1 MTVYF
6 VRFLVVAISSTTS
19 CPGAVPRP
27 VRSLI
32 TRRLVHAV
40 RPAAA
45 FTGSGAAMG
54 SWRGRDGAWASV
66 QRQYRDP
73 SPLTC
78 HLALLLVQ
86 CLFAG
91 MHVTASP
98 ALRHIP
104 PFGFCALRLMLALPF
119 LAYLAWGEGGRWFRG
134 VEWLWNIPMGVA
146 IGTAYSL
153 VFVCNARSGA
163 IATAMVQP
171 LMPICT
177 TLLSAALGVER
188 VTLGKAAGLAVATV
202 GTAVTLR
209 VFTNVHLGPSPLD
222 AFLLIMQA
230 NSYAVYVVLL
240 TLALKRAKKPDLAD
254 DAPSSAPPGPMKYL
268 FVSTAVAEVVIAS
281 VGAKG
286 LARDVRWRSLPP
298 IAFAGVLYAGIAS
311 SCFAHGINSWA
322 ISKVEGILPTT
333 YSGVQVIFT
342 VVFAWIFLG
351 EAVGWDRAAGSA
363 ATVAGVYVV
372 SRAKERERRSGAA
385 KGTEGKGGG
394 GDARA
399 PPRTSIDLG
408 ATVVLRADD
417 DEERATTPNGSG
429 SVEMAADATSRD
441 DVATKSNQDEEETDG
456 APLLPETKP

>member
-1 MTVYF
+1 
-6 VRFLVVAISSTTS
+6 
-19 CPGAVPRP
+19 
-27 VRSLI
+27 
-32 TRRLVHAV
+32 
-40 RPAAA
+40 
-45 FTGSGAAMG
+45 MG
-54 SWRGRDGAWASV
+54 SWGGRDGAWASV

-73 SPLTC
+73 NPLTC

-104 PFGFCALRLMLALPF
+104 PFGFCALRLVLALPF

-134 VEWLWNIPMGVA
+134 VEWLWTIPMGAA

-188 VTLGKAAGLAVATV
+188 VTFGKTAGLAVATV
-202 GTAVTLR
+202 GTIVTLR
-209 VFTNVHLGPSPLD
+209 VFTNVHLAPSPLD
-222 AFLLIMQA
+222 AFLLILQA

-240 TLALKRAKKPDLAD
+240 TLALKRAKKPDLG
-254 DAPSSAPPGPMKYL
+254 DAAPPSSAPPGPMKYL

-286 LARDVRWRSLPP
+286 LARDVRWRSLP
-298 IAFAGVLYAGIAS
+298 ASAVAGVLYAGIAS

-351 EAVGWDRAAGSA
+351 EAVVGRAGPPPRWRGCTSWSPRNGNGKA
-363 ATVAGVYVV
+363 APRRNGGEG
-372 SRAKERERRSGAA
+372 RRERRARPAANVHRSRRDGGVARGRRRGIRDDAEWVRVRIRGDGRRRDEARRRRRGARRR
-385 KGTEGKGGG
+385 G
-394 GDARA
+394 GDRRRA
-399 PPRTSIDLG
+399 
-408 ATVVLRADD
+408 
-417 DEERATTPNGSG
+417 
-429 SVEMAADATSRD
+429 
-441 DVATKSNQDEEETDG
+441 
-456 APLLPETKP
+456 APLGDQTLGKVLVV

>member
-1 MTVYF
+1 MN
-6 VRFLVVAISSTTS
+6 A
-19 CPGAVPRP
+19 
-27 VRSLI
+27 VRSD
-32 TRRLVHAV
+32 
-40 RPAAA
+40 AAA

-104 PFGFCALRLMLALPF
+104 PFGFCALRLVLALPF
-119 LAYLAWGEGGRWFRG
+119 LAYLAWSEGGRWFRG

-209 VFTNVHLGPSPLD
+209 IFTNAHLGPSPLD

-254 DAPSSAPPGPMKYL
+254 DEPSSAPPGPMKYL

-286 LARDVRWRSLPP
+286 LARDVRWRSLP
-298 IAFAGVLYAGIAS
+298 ASAVAGVLYAGIAS

-372 SRAKERERRSGAA
+372 SRAKERERISGAA

-408 ATVVLRADD
+408 VTVVLRVDD

-429 SVEMAADATSRD
+429 SIEMAADATRRD
-441 DVATKSNQDEEETDG
+441 DVAAANQDEEETDG
-456 APLLPETKP
+456 APLLPRPNPSTGEGTRSLAS

>member
-1 MTVYF
+1 MT
-6 VRFLVVAISSTTS
+6 
-19 CPGAVPRP
+19 
-27 VRSLI
+27 
-32 TRRLVHAV
+32 TRRLVNAV
-40 RPAAA
+40 RSDAAA

-104 PFGFCALRLMLALPF
+104 PFGFCALRLVLALPF
-119 LAYLAWGEGGRWFRG
+119 LAYLAWSEGGRWFRG

-209 VFTNVHLGPSPLD
+209 IFTNAHLGPSPLD

-254 DAPSSAPPGPMKYL
+254 DEPSSAPPGPMKYL

-286 LARDVRWRSLPP
+286 LARDVRWRSLP
-298 IAFAGVLYAGIAS
+298 ASAVAGVLYAGIAS

-372 SRAKERERRSGAA
+372 SRAKERERISGAA

-408 ATVVLRADD
+408 VTVVLRVDD

-429 SVEMAADATSRD
+429 SIEMAADATRRD
-441 DVATKSNQDEEETDG
+441 DVAAANQDEEETDG
-456 APLLPETKP
+456 APLLPRPNPSTGEGTRSLAS

>member
-1 MTVYF
+1 
-6 VRFLVVAISSTTS
+6 
-19 CPGAVPRP
+19 
-27 VRSLI
+27 
-32 TRRLVHAV
+32 
-40 RPAAA
+40 
-45 FTGSGAAMG
+45 MG
-54 SWRGRDGAWASV
+54 SWGGRDGAWASV

-73 SPLTC
+73 NPLTC

-104 PFGFCALRLMLALPF
+104 PFGFCALRLVLALPF

-134 VEWLWNIPMGVA
+134 VEWLWNIPMGAA

-188 VTLGKAAGLAVATV
+188 VTFGKTAGLAVATV
-202 GTAVTLR
+202 GTIVTLR
-209 VFTNVHLGPSPLD
+209 VFTNVHLAPSPLD
-222 AFLLIMQA
+222 AFLLILQA

-240 TLALKRAKKPDLAD
+240 TLALKRAKKPDLG
-254 DAPSSAPPGPMKYL
+254 DAAPTSSAPPGPMKYL

-286 LARDVRWRSLPP
+286 LARDVRWRSLP
-298 IAFAGVLYAGIAS
+298 ASAVAGVLYAGIAS

-372 SRAKERERRSGAA
+372 SRAKERERKSGAA

-399 PPRTSIDLG
+399 P
-408 ATVVLRADD
+408 
-417 DEERATTPNGSG
+417 
-429 SVEMAADATSRD
+429 AANVHRSRRDGGVARGRRRGIRD
-441 DVATKSNQDEEETDG
+441 DAEWVRVRIRGDGRRRDEARRRRRGARRRGGDRRRA
-456 APLLPETKP
+456 APLGDQTLGEGTRSLAEALSQCR

>member
-1 MTVYF
+1 
-6 VRFLVVAISSTTS
+6 
-19 CPGAVPRP
+19 
-27 VRSLI
+27 
-32 TRRLVHAV
+32 
-40 RPAAA
+40 
-45 FTGSGAAMG
+45 MG

-104 PFGFCALRLMLALPF
+104 PFGFCALRLVLALPF
-119 LAYLAWGEGGRWFRG
+119 LAYLAWSEGGRWFRG

-209 VFTNVHLGPSPLD
+209 IFTNAHLGPSPLD

-254 DAPSSAPPGPMKYL
+254 DEPSSAPPGPMKYL

-286 LARDVRWRSLPP
+286 LARDVRWRSLP
-298 IAFAGVLYAGIAS
+298 ASAVAGVLYAGIAS

-372 SRAKERERRSGAA
+372 SRAKERERISGAA

-408 ATVVLRADD
+408 VTVVLRVDD

-429 SVEMAADATSRD
+429 SIEMAADATRRD
-441 DVATKSNQDEEETDG
+441 DVAAANQDEEETDG
-456 APLLPETKP
+456 APLLPRPNPSTGEGTRSLAS

>member
-1 MTVYF
+1 
-6 VRFLVVAISSTTS
+6 
-19 CPGAVPRP
+19 
-27 VRSLI
+27 
-32 TRRLVHAV
+32 
-40 RPAAA
+40 
-45 FTGSGAAMG
+45 MG

-104 PFGFCALRLMLALPF
+104 PFGFCALRLVLALPF

-254 DAPSSAPPGPMKYL
+254 DEPSSAPPGPMKYL

-286 LARDVRWRSLPP
+286 LARDVRWRSLP
-298 IAFAGVLYAGIAS
+298 ASAVAGVLYAGIAS

-385 KGTEGKGGG
+385 KRTEGKGGG

-408 ATVVLRADD
+408 ATVVLRVDD

-429 SVEMAADATSRD
+429 SIEMVADATRRD
-441 DVATKSNQDEEETDG
+441 DVAAANQDEEETDG

>member
-1 MTVYF
+1 M
-6 VRFLVVAISSTTS
+6 
-19 CPGAVPRP
+19 
-27 VRSLI
+27 
-32 TRRLVHAV
+32 
-40 RPAAA
+40 
-45 FTGSGAAMG
+45 
-54 SWRGRDGAWASV
+54 
-66 QRQYRDP
+66 
-73 SPLTC
+73 
-78 HLALLLVQ
+78 Q

-104 PFGFCALRLMLALPF
+104 LFGFCALRLVLALPF

-134 VEWLWNIPMGVA
+134 VEWLWTIPMGAA

-188 VTLGKAAGLAVATV
+188 VTFGKTAGLAVAAV
-202 GTAVTLR
+202 GTIVTLR
-209 VFTNVHLGPSPLD
+209 VFTNVHLAPSPLD
-222 AFLLIMQA
+222 AFLLILQA

-240 TLALKRAKKPDLAD
+240 TLALKRAKKPDLG
-254 DAPSSAPPGPMKYL
+254 DAAPPSSAPPGPMKYL

-286 LARDVRWRSLPP
+286 LARDVRWRSLP
-298 IAFAGVLYAGIAS
+298 ASAVAGVLYAGIAS

-372 SRAKERERRSGAA
+372 SRAKERERKAAPRRERRGRAEGETRAARRERPSISARRRCCAWTTTRNTTTPRPGSGPDPWRWPPTRRSAA
-385 KGTEGKGGG
+385 DDPRRAKTRRRQTARRSSRRPNPRKGTRSLAE
-394 GDARA
+394 A
-399 PPRTSIDLG
+399 L
-408 ATVVLRADD
+408 
-417 DEERATTPNGSG
+417 
-429 SVEMAADATSRD
+429 SRCR
-441 DVATKSNQDEEETDG
+441 
-456 APLLPETKP
+456 

>member
-1 MTVYF
+1 
-6 VRFLVVAISSTTS
+6 
-19 CPGAVPRP
+19 
-27 VRSLI
+27 
-32 TRRLVHAV
+32 
-40 RPAAA
+40 
-45 FTGSGAAMG
+45 MG

-104 PFGFCALRLMLALPF
+104 PFGFCALRLVLALPF

-209 VFTNVHLGPSPLD
+209 IFTNVHLGPSPLD

-254 DAPSSAPPGPMKYL
+254 DEPSSAPPGPMKYL

-286 LARDVRWRSLPP
+286 LARDVRWRSLP
-298 IAFAGVLYAGIAS
+298 ASAVAGVLYAGIAS

-372 SRAKERERRSGAA
+372 SRAKERERRIGAA

-408 ATVVLRADD
+408 ATVVLRVDD

-429 SVEMAADATSRD
+429 FIEMVADATRRD
-441 DVATKSNQDEEETDG
+441 DVAAANQDEEETDG

>member
-1 MTVYF
+1 
-6 VRFLVVAISSTTS
+6 
-19 CPGAVPRP
+19 
-27 VRSLI
+27 
-32 TRRLVHAV
+32 
-40 RPAAA
+40 
-45 FTGSGAAMG
+45 MG
-54 SWRGRDGAWASV
+54 SWGGRDGAWASV

-73 SPLTC
+73 NPLTC

-104 PFGFCALRLMLALPF
+104 PFGFCALRLVLALPF

-134 VEWLWNIPMGVA
+134 VEWLWTIPMGAA

-188 VTLGKAAGLAVATV
+188 VTFGKTAGLAVATV
-202 GTAVTLR
+202 GTIVTLR
-209 VFTNVHLGPSPLD
+209 VFTNVHLAPSPLD
-222 AFLLIMQA
+222 AFLLILQA

-240 TLALKRAKKPDLAD
+240 TLALKRAKKPDLG
-254 DAPSSAPPGPMKYL
+254 DAAPPSSAPPGPMKYL

-286 LARDVRWRSLPP
+286 LARDVRWRSLP
-298 IAFAGVLYAGIAS
+298 ASAVAGVLYAGIAS

-372 SRAKERERRSGAA
+372 SRAKERERKSGAA

-394 GDARA
+394 RDARA

-408 ATVVLRADD
+408 ATAVLRVDD
-417 DEERATTPNGSG
+417 DEEYGTTPNGFGSG
-429 SVEMAADATSRD
+429 SVEMAADATKRGD
-441 DVATKSNQDEEETDG
+441 DAAAHEDEEETDG
-456 APLLPETKP
+456 APLLSETKP

>member
-1 MTVYF
+1 
-6 VRFLVVAISSTTS
+6 
-19 CPGAVPRP
+19 
-27 VRSLI
+27 
-32 TRRLVHAV
+32 
-40 RPAAA
+40 
-45 FTGSGAAMG
+45 MG

-104 PFGFCALRLMLALPF
+104 PFGFCALRLVLALPF
-119 LAYLAWGEGGRWFRG
+119 LAYLAWSEGGRWFRG

-209 VFTNVHLGPSPLD
+209 IFTNAHLGPSPLD

-254 DAPSSAPPGPMKYL
+254 DEPSSAPPGPMKYL

-286 LARDVRWRSLPP
+286 LARDVRWRSLP
-298 IAFAGVLYAGIAS
+298 ASAVAGVLYAGIAS

-408 ATVVLRADD
+408 VTVVLRVDD

-429 SVEMAADATSRD
+429 SIEMAADATRRD
-441 DVATKSNQDEEETDG
+441 DVAAANRDEEETDG
-456 APLLPETKP
+456 APLLPRPNPCTGEGTRSLAS

>member
-1 MTVYF
+1 
-6 VRFLVVAISSTTS
+6 
-19 CPGAVPRP
+19 
-27 VRSLI
+27 
-32 TRRLVHAV
+32 
-40 RPAAA
+40 
-45 FTGSGAAMG
+45 MG
-54 SWRGRDGAWASV
+54 SWGGRDGAWASV

-73 SPLTC
+73 NPLTC

-104 PFGFCALRLMLALPF
+104 PFGFCALRLVLALPF

-134 VEWLWNIPMGVA
+134 VEWLWIIPMGAA
-146 IGTAYSL
+146 IGIAYSL

-188 VTLGKAAGLAVATV
+188 VTFGKTAGLAVATV
-202 GTAVTLR
+202 GTIVTLR
-209 VFTNVHLGPSPLD
+209 VFTNVHLAPSPLD
-222 AFLLIMQA
+222 AFLLILQA

-240 TLALKRAKKPDLAD
+240 TLALKRAKKPDLG
-254 DAPSSAPPGPMKYL
+254 DAAPPSSAPPGPMKYL

-286 LARDVRWRSLPP
+286 LARDVRWRSLP
-298 IAFAGVLYAGIAS
+298 ASAVAGVLYAGIAS

-372 SRAKERERRSGAA
+372 SRAKERERKSGAA

-408 ATVVLRADD
+408 ATAVLRVDD
-417 DEERATTPNGSG
+417 DEEYGTTPNGFGSG
-429 SVEMAADATSRD
+429 SVEMAADATKRGD
-441 DVATKSNQDEEETDG
+441 DAAAHEDEEETDG
-456 APLLPETKP
+456 APLLSETKP

>member
-1 MTVYF
+1 MPF
-6 VRFLVVAISSTTS
+6 RSS
-19 CPGAVPRP
+19 
-27 VRSLI
+27 SLI

-40 RPAAA
+40 RSDAAA

-104 PFGFCALRLMLALPF
+104 PFGFCALRLVLALPF

-254 DAPSSAPPGPMKYL
+254 DEPSSAPPGPMKYL

-286 LARDVRWRSLPP
+286 LARDVRWRSLP
-298 IAFAGVLYAGIAS
+298 ASAVAGVLYAGIAS

-385 KGTEGKGGG
+385 KRTEGKGGG

-408 ATVVLRADD
+408 ATVVLRVDD

-429 SVEMAADATSRD
+429 SIEMVADATRRD
-441 DVATKSNQDEEETDG
+441 DVAAANQDEEETDG

>member
-1 MTVYF
+1 MWSIRVPF
-6 VRFLVVAISSTTS
+6 RSS
-19 CPGAVPRP
+19 
-27 VRSLI
+27 SLI

-40 RPAAA
+40 RSDAAA

-104 PFGFCALRLMLALPF
+104 PFGFCALRLVLALPF

-254 DAPSSAPPGPMKYL
+254 DEPSSAPPGPMKYL

-286 LARDVRWRSLPP
+286 LARDVRWRSLP
-298 IAFAGVLYAGIAS
+298 ASAVAGVLYAGIAS

-385 KGTEGKGGG
+385 KRTEGKGGG

-408 ATVVLRADD
+408 ATVVLRVDD

-429 SVEMAADATSRD
+429 SIEMVADATRQD
-441 DVATKSNQDEEETDG
+441 DVAAANQDEEETDG

>member
-1 MTVYF
+1 MT
-6 VRFLVVAISSTTS
+6 
-19 CPGAVPRP
+19 
-27 VRSLI
+27 
-32 TRRLVHAV
+32 TRRLVNAV
-40 RPAAA
+40 RSDAAA

-104 PFGFCALRLMLALPF
+104 PFGFCALRLVLALPF
-119 LAYLAWGEGGRWFRG
+119 LAYLAWSEGGRWFRG

-209 VFTNVHLGPSPLD
+209 IFTNAHLGPSPLD

-254 DAPSSAPPGPMKYL
+254 DEPSSAPPGPMKYL

-286 LARDVRWRSLPP
+286 LARDVRWRSLP
-298 IAFAGVLYAGIAS
+298 ASAVAGVLYAGIAS

-372 SRAKERERRSGAA
+372 SRAKERERISGAA

-408 ATVVLRADD
+408 VTVVLRVDD

-429 SVEMAADATSRD
+429 SIEMAADATRRD
-441 DVATKSNQDEEETDG
+441 DVAAANRDEEETDG
-456 APLLPETKP
+456 APLLPRPNPSTGEGTRSLAS

>member
-1 MTVYF
+1 MPF
-6 VRFLVVAISSTTS
+6 RSS
-19 CPGAVPRP
+19 
-27 VRSLI
+27 SLI

-40 RPAAA
+40 RSDAAA

-104 PFGFCALRLMLALPF
+104 PFGFCALRLVLALPF

-254 DAPSSAPPGPMKYL
+254 DEPSSAPPGPMKYL

-286 LARDVRWRSLPP
+286 LARDVRWRSLP
-298 IAFAGVLYAGIAS
+298 ASAVAGVLYAGIAS

-385 KGTEGKGGG
+385 KRTEGKGGG

-408 ATVVLRADD
+408 ATVVLRVDD

-429 SVEMAADATSRD
+429 SIEMVADATRQD
-441 DVATKSNQDEEETDG
+441 DVAAANQDEEETDG